1 VTPER
6 FRECMKALGWD
17 QRFLADRLGINP
29 RTIERWY
36 SGAQPVPPNVGEW
49 LEDLV
54 RALEER
60 PLPKGW
66 T

>member
-1 VTPER
+1 
-6 FRECMKALGWD
+6 MKALGWD